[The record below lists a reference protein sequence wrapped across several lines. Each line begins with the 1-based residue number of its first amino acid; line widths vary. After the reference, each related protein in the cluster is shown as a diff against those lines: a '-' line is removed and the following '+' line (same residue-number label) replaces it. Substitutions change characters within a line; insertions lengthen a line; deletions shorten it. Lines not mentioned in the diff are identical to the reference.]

1 MVHRLLGSVGCA
13 EFTNSLTSLIHKVS
27 SSVLRLVMDV
37 SVEAIPVLLSEGPT
51 GSKQDTSATGSK
63 QDTSAI
69 SIREQVRTLP

>member
-13 EFTNSLTSLIHKVS
+13 EFTNSLTSLIH

-51 GSKQDTSATGSK
+51 GSKK
-63 QDTSAI
+63 DTSAI

>member
-13 EFTNSLTSLIHKVS
+13 EFTNSLTSLIH